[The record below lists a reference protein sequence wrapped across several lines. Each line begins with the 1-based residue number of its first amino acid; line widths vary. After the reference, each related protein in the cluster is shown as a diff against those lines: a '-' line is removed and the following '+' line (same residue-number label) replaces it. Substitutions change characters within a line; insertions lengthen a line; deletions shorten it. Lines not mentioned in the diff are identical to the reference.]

1 MTDRDREMF
10 EKYLMDDEWY
20 LKHLCFD
27 EAEACELERELAYNR
42 DTWLFEKPVNYELE
56 DDYTEDSMP

>member
-1 MTDRDREMF
+1 MTKQEIF
-10 EKYLMDDEWY
+10 ENYLLDDEWY

-42 DTWLFEKPVNYELE
+42 DTWLFESKPDYGLE
-56 DDYTEDSMP
+56 DRYDEESEP